1 MLLSGFGSDVV
12 EVTVAVLV
20 IVPVASSDTIPL
32 INIVCESPANN
43 VPKSRVPS
51 HGVNVAPSSI
61 EYSGSIILSK
71 ILSVN
76 TTFSASNGPLFV
88 TTIV

>member
-1 MLLSGFGSDVV
+1 MLLSGFGSVVV

-20 IVPVASSDTIPL
+20 IVPGIISDTIPL
-32 INIVCESPANN
+32 IKIVCDSPSAN

-61 EYSGSIILSK
+61 EYSGFIILSG
-71 ILSVN
+71 ISSIN
-76 TTFSASNGPLFV
+76 STFSAAFGPLFV

>member
-12 EVTVAVLV
+12 EVTVAVLA
-20 IVPVASSDTIPL
+20 IGPVAVSDTVPL
-32 INIVCESPANN
+32 IKIVCDSPANN
-43 VPKSRVPS
+43 VPRSRVPS
-51 HGVNVAPSSI
+51 HGVNVVPPSI
-61 EYSGSIILSK
+61 EYSVSIILSK

-76 TTFSASNGPLFV
+76 TTFSAASGPSFV